1 MIVKS
6 ENPDMLTLKEGKV
19 MGRKWRDKNFATLA
33 TCPSH
38 GNFATFNPHDL

>member
-6 ENPDMLTLKEGKV
+6 ENPDMLTLKEEKV
-19 MGRKWRDKNFATLA
+19 MGRKCRDKNLATLA
-33 TCPSH
+33 TCSFY